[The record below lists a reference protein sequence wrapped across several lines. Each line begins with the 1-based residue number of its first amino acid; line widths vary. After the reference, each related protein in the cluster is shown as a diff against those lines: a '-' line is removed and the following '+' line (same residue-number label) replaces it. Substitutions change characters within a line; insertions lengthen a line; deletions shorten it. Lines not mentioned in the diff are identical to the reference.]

1 MEPPLDRSTIWP
13 YVDGE
18 PGPFH
23 YARNAHPVGVEVE
36 RMLGGLDG
44 GEALLF
50 SSGMGATT
58 AVVLA
63 LLEPGRTVVYDE
75 PLKLSALRE
84 DLIFYPV
91 PFDKIV
97 AECCPDAKL
106 RRLVK
111 NMIYD
116 GVLSHL
122 LDIELGEM
130 EKALGKQLGKKPK
143 AMQLNMGALEAGRKY
158 DADHLEKKHAY
169 RVQRMHKTEGQILVE
184 GNAELTPGRL
194 IGHFGQVFFQTQRL
208 LLSSLIRA
216 KDCSILIVW
225 RLCTLFIH
233 RVIVVADRG
242 LYFGYGLRLH
252 VDLLRSSGR
261 LRDMH
266 LLFYTDVLAF
276 HG

>member
-1 MEPPLDRSTIWP
+1 LLI
-13 YVDGE
+13 G
-18 PGPFH
+18 H
-23 YARNAHPVGVEVE
+23 E
-36 RMLGGLDG
+36 RCLC
-44 GEALLF
+44 ALIYCVLHLRDL
-50 SSGMGATT
+50 ALIV
-58 AVVLA
+58 VVLLRPVNF
-63 LLEPGRTVVYDE
+63 LLRSFLVH
-75 PLKLSALRE
+75 LFHSIQSWLRQSW
-84 DLIFYPV
+84 
-91 PFDKIV
+91 
-97 AECCPDAKL
+97 
-106 RRLVK
+106 R
-111 NMIYD
+111 
-116 GVLSHL
+116 
-122 LDIELGEM
+122 
-130 EKALGKQLGKKPK
+130 
-143 AMQLNMGALEAGRKY
+143 
-158 DADHLEKKHAY
+158 
-169 RVQRMHKTEGQILVE
+169 
-184 GNAELTPGRL
+184 RL